1 MLQASV
7 TYNTTEYSNSTIE
20 NVSAPLSGKYGQVI
34 MFVESPISSRTLSVE
49 DLPWPVLKWQNCMTF
64 LVLPL
69 HSWFQYWAIRRFK
82 IDPWSNSAS
91 TFQSTWR
98 YFCQSR
104 YLSSRWVLRVPF
116 PAQDIIDQLCNHK
129 FSTIFL
135 DISVVIPAIVGTIL
149 ALLVI
154 LVLVSSTDIY
164 GFCFN
169 NHFRSHMLLVVD
181 EQESPTKKSKL
192 LLWSF
197 HQAASEFIK
206 ITHLHTMLSIRDRQT
221 WSADLPVFSPT
232 LQPFQQFVNT
242 SFQ

>member
-34 MFVESPISSRTLSVE
+34 MFVESPISSRTLSFE
-49 DLPWPVLKWQNCMTF
+49 DLLWPVWKWQHFMTF

-82 IDPWSNSAS
+82 IDPRSNSAS

-116 PAQDIIDQLCNHK
+116 PAQDITDQLCNHK
-129 FSTIFL
+129 FSTIFFRYFCCYPRNCWNYFG
-135 DISVVIPAIVGTIL
+135 SAR
-149 ALLVI
+149 
-154 LVLVSSTDIY
+154 Y
-164 GFCFN
+164 FGFGKFN
-169 NHFRSHMLLVVD
+169 RH
-181 EQESPTKKSKL
+181 
-192 LLWSF
+192 LWF
-197 HQAASEFIK
+197 
-206 ITHLHTMLSIRDRQT
+206 L
-221 WSADLPVFSPT
+221 
-232 LQPFQQFVNT
+232 FQQ
-242 SFQ
+242 SF